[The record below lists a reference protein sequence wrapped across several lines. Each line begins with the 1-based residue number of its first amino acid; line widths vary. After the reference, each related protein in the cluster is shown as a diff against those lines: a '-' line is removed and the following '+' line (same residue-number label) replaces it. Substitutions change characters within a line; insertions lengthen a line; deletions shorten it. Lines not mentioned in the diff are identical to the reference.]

1 MKKGMIMIL
10 VAACIMT
17 VSGCGAASQN
27 VKTAEKNTAG
37 QEVTEIQEVP
47 QPAPKETEIG
57 ALSDST
63 ITVNGTGEIKCE
75 PDMAE
80 VMLAIETNEVTVEEA
95 QKKNAEETNAV
106 LKTLSDEGVGES
118 SIQTSDYSVYP
129 RYDDFGEEIVSYY
142 VSTTLTVSD
151 IPLANVGE
159 LLSAC
164 GRSGI
169 TEVRNVQ
176 YFYSGYDETYETAL
190 GEAVAAAQKKAA
202 ALSAA
207 SGKEL
212 DGVVSI
218 TEGYQDTSFRYAYD
232 NGMAAYAAK
241 EEAMD
246 TGTGADIMPG
256 EVTVKAEVT
265 VVYKLK

>member
-1 MKKGMIMIL
+1 MKKRIIMIL
-10 VAACIMT
+10 TAASLMA
-17 VSGCGAASQN
+17 VSGCGAAGISQEA
-27 VKTAEKNTAG
+27 KTAGAQTVAESEQVLVHAAEG
-37 QEVTEIQEVP
+37 ADIS
-47 QPAPKETEIG
+47 

-80 VMLAIETNEVTVEEA
+80 VMLAIETNEATVEEA

-106 LKTLSDEGVGES
+106 LKTLSEEGIEET

-129 RYDDFGEEIVSYY
+129 RYDDFGEEITSYY

-151 IPLANVGE
+151 IPLGNVGK

-190 GEAVAAAQKKAA
+190 GEAVAAAEKKAA

-207 SGKEL
+207 SGKGL
-212 DGVVSI
+212 DGIVSI
-218 TEGYQDTSFRYAYD
+218 TEGYQDTSFRYVYD
-232 NGMAAYAAK
+232 NGEALYSAK

-246 TGTGADIMPG
+246 MGTGADIMPG

-265 VVYKLK
+265 VIYKLK